1 MNISLILVLYGM
13 GLDLVQEIAM
23 GESPFF
29 NVHEKARLIRPGFFG
44 CCGVAIYLGDGVA
57 IQAVGTIGSDGVAL
71 QAVGAIGSDGVAL
84 QAVGAIGSD
93 GVALQAIRTIGGD
106 AVFDQAI
113 GTAFCD
119 TILDQTIRTPF
130 SHTIFNQ
137 SIRAAFSD
145 YRLNRGRGKC
155 VDCEN
160 RESDAEDGL
169 AFHDRVLRGVVG
181 WYGANVTPC
190 SF

>member
-1 MNISLILVLYGM
+1 LNISLILVLYGM

-84 QAVGAIGSD
+84 QAIG
-93 GVALQAIRTIGGD
+93 TIGGD